1 MKYLKYG
8 IIGLLIWELL
18 VLSTKD
24 KSFKKKLKQTDKT
37 KKVQTLFEELL
48 AFNKDILSMI
58 KESDFQSWL
67 KKVDESL
74 QKREKNILDLIWDFK
89 FDEQESTKIDNFVNK
104 IKSVFEK

>member
-1 MKYLKYG
+1 M
-8 IIGLLIWELL
+8 
-18 VLSTKD
+18 STKD

-74 QKREKNILDLIWDFK
+74 QKREKNILDLI
-89 FDEQESTKIDNFVNK
+89 
-104 IKSVFEK
+104 